1 MANYVVSD
9 ASLSAVAD
17 AIRSKGGTSEALTFQ
32 NGFVGAIRDIS
43 GGWVKTLAAV
53 FNQTDRVFTTDEL
66 DDLRRF
72 LTVTATYEDDTSE
85 VVTGYELSG
94 MLSAGTSTILVSYGD
109 KMASF
114 SVTVTEAVDVT
125 PDFSSWSTSKSS
137 VAVVKNTTD
146 KTLLVQ
152 TNSNGSWRSAES
164 GEIDVD
170 EGFGYRLSAHV
181 EYFAGTVCVSLA
193 QSSGDML
200 LMISSPTTTSSGD
213 YIADGI
219 PSESNHYTAKGRLR
233 FFVTMGTSMAG
244 RAVFSNIKLIKYA
257 TTTQAEALHVLMGG
271 ESA

>member
-17 AIRSKGGTSEALTFQ
+17 AIREKGGTSAPLAFPEE
-32 NGFVGAIRDIS
+32 FVQAIEDIS

-125 PDFSSWSTSKSS
+125 PALSSWSGKSTT
-137 VAVVKNTTD
+137 AVTNMTD
-146 KTLLVQ
+146 KTLLVH
-152 TNSNGSWRSAES
+152 TNSNGLYRSAIS

-170 EGFGYRLSAHV
+170 EGFGYRLYAHI
-181 EYFAGTVCVSLA
+181 EYFAGTACVSLA
-193 QSSGDML
+193 QPSGDML
-200 LMISSPTTTSSGD
+200 LMISSPNTTSSGD

-219 PSESNHYTAKGRLR
+219 PSESNHYTPKGRLR
-233 FFVTMGTSMAG
+233 FFVTLGTSMAG